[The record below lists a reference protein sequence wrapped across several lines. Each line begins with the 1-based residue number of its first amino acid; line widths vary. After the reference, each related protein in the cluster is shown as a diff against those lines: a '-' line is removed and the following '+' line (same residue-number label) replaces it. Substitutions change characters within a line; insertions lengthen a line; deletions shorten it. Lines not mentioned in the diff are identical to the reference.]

1 MEEWGV
7 WGGGK
12 IYLCAG
18 FEGCQK
24 TFNVNKFVQY
34 TKLIIAVRIEF
45 ITIINNGEE
54 GGT

>member
-1 MEEWGV
+1 MEEWSV

-34 TKLIIAVRIEF
+34 TKLTMAARIYNL
-45 ITIINNGEE
+45 IINDGEE